1 VIPVHRYLVVAN
13 QTLGGVGLRQEI
25 RKRHKAKPCSFYI
38 LVPNTHAVDYHGVP
52 AAGGHVP
59 MPTMITASG
68 PATDEEATVQ
78 ARYRLDRL
86 LHRCYE
92 LGAKVEGQLG
102 DADPLEA
109 IGKTLADREFDE
121 VIISTLPPLISKWL
135 RADLPRQV
143 RRRFGLPVTVIIS
156 KG

>member
-1 VIPVHRYLVVAN
+1 MRRYLVVAN
-13 QTLGGVGLRQEI
+13 QTLGGAGLRQEI
-25 RKRHKAKPCSFYI
+25 RKRHKAEPCSFYI
-38 LVPNTHAVDYHGVP
+38 LVPNTRAVDYHGVP

-59 MPTMITASG
+59 LPTLITASG
-68 PATDEEATVQ
+68 PATDEEATAQ

-92 LGAKVEGQLG
+92 LDAKAEGQLG

-109 IGKTLADREFDE
+109 ISKTLKDRQVDE
-121 VIISTLPPLISKWL
+121 VIISTLPPLLSKWI